1 MQLQDAQ
8 KMNITQKYGEIVFV
22 KYTIYLGETVA
33 VARNFTDEFFYRSSF
48 FVFFRCKAV
57 KNIAGKQYKGIILDS
72 YFLVS

>member
-8 KMNITQKYGEIVFV
+8 KMNIILKYGEIVFV

-33 VARNFTDEFFYRSSF
+33 VARNFTGEFFYRSSF

-57 KNIAGKQYKGIILDS
+57 KNIAGKQYKGKILDS

>member
-8 KMNITQKYGEIVFV
+8 TMNITQKYGEIVFV

-33 VARNFTDEFFYRSSF
+33 VARNFTGEFFYRSSLF
-48 FVFFRCKAV
+48 FFRCKAV
-57 KNIAGKQYKGIILDS
+57 KNIAGKQYKGIILES

>member
-1 MQLQDAQ
+1 
-8 KMNITQKYGEIVFV
+8 MNITQKYGEIVFV

-33 VARNFTDEFFYRSSF
+33 VARNCTGEFFYRSSLF
-48 FVFFRCKAV
+48 FFRCKAV